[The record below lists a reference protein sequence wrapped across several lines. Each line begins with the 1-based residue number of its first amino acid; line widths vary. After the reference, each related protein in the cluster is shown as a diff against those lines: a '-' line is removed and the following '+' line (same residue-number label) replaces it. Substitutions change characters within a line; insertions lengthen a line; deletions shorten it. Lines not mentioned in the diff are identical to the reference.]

1 VQHIDESGGYGKN
14 TVKKG
19 SVYIRTIGCQ
29 MNVRDS
35 EVVKGLLLAEGYEMT
50 DDPKKADVVLFNT
63 CSVRDHAEQRVWSG
77 IGLLSRKK
85 NRPLIGIL
93 GCMAQNYQADIK
105 KRVPAVDLIV
115 GPSEIDNIVLYLEE
129 ALRTRNVLAVK
140 ERARAEEIYH
150 TGFYDKKDHAYIV
163 VSEGCDNY
171 CSYCVVPYVRGR
183 LRHRPAEEI
192 VREARA
198 AVDAGITSITLLGQN
213 VSAYGTENRE
223 QSTPACRTGRENRNC
238 GFPEL
243 LEKVAKVKGLKS
255 LSFITSHPKDTK
267 KELFEAMRDIP
278 VVRKY
283 LHMPAQ
289 SGSDRVLAMMNR
301 GYTAKI
307 YRELV
312 DLYRSIVYNGELS
325 SDFIVGFPTESEED
339 FRATYELAKDVRF
352 DSAFIFK
359 YSARPHTKAA
369 QLADDVPQATKKR
382 RHAELLELQKNISQS
397 LKKHAKTA

>member
-1 VQHIDESGGYGKN
+1 MQHIDESGGYGKN

-50 DDPKKADVVLFNT
+50 DDPKKADILLFNT
-63 CSVRDHAEQRVWSG
+63 CSVRQHAEDKVWSEIG
-77 IGLLSRKK
+77 RLGRGKRRTIGL
-85 NRPLIGIL
+85 L
-93 GCMAQNYQADIK
+93 GCMAQNYKKEAFSRSPGVDI
-105 KRVPAVDLIV
+105 VC
-115 GPSEIDNIVLYLEE
+115 GPSEIDNIALYLEE
-129 ALRTRNVLAVK
+129 ALKKQEKVLAVR
-140 ERARAEEIYH
+140 ERPRAEEIYH
-150 TGFYDKKDHAYIV
+150 AGFYEEKDHAYIV
-163 VSEGCDNY
+163 VSEGCDNF

-183 LRHRPAEEI
+183 LRHRPADAI

-198 AVDAGITSITLLGQN
+198 AVDAGISRITLLGQN
-213 VSAYGTENRE
+213 VSAYGADGAENRV
-223 QSTPACRTGRENRNC
+223 C

-243 LEKVAKVKGLKS
+243 LEKVAKIKGLKS

>member
-1 VQHIDESGGYGKN
+1 
-14 TVKKG
+14 
-19 SVYIRTIGCQ
+19 

-35 EVVKGLLLAEGYEMT
+35 EVVKGLLLAEGYELT
-50 DDPKKADVVLFNT
+50 DDPKGADVVLFNT
-63 CSVRDHAEQRVWSG
+63 CSVREHAEQKVWSSV
-77 IGLLSRKK
+77 GLLSRKK

-93 GCMAQNYQADIK
+93 GCMAQNFKQEIFQRA
-105 KRVPAVDLIV
+105 RAVDLV
-115 GPSEIDNIVLYLEE
+115 CGPAEIDNIALYLEE
-129 ALRTRNVLAVK
+129 ALKKQENVLAVR
-140 ERARAEEIYH
+140 ERVRAEEIYH
-150 TGFYDKKDHAYIV
+150 TGFYEKKDHAYIV
-163 VSEGCDNY
+163 VSEGCDNF

-183 LRHRPAEEI
+183 LRHRPADEI
-192 VREARA
+192 VKEAQA

-213 VSAYGTENRE
+213 VSAYGTDGAENRG
-223 QSTPACRTGRENRNC
+223 QKTPACRTGRENRNC

-267 KELFEAMRDIP
+267 KELSEAMRDIP

-283 LHMPAQ
+283 LHMPVQ

-301 GYTAKI
+301 GYTAEK

-325 SDFIVGFPTESEED
+325 SDFIVGFPGESEED
-339 FRATYELAKDVRF
+339 FRATYELVKDVRF

-359 YSARPHTKAA
+359 YSVRPHTKAA
-369 QLADDVPQATKKR
+369 ELADDVPQGTKKR
-382 RHAELLELQKNISQS
+382 RHAELLELQKSISQS
-397 LKKHAKTA
+397 LKKHAKKA

>member
-1 VQHIDESGGYGKN
+1 M
-14 TVKKG
+14 
-19 SVYIRTIGCQ
+19 YIRTIGCQ
-29 MNVRDS
+29 MNTRDS
-35 EVVKGLLLAEGYEMT
+35 EVVKGLLSVEGYEMT

-93 GCMAQNYQADIK
+93 GCMAQNFKQEIFQRA
-105 KRVPAVDLIV
+105 RAVDLV
-115 GPSEIDNIVLYLEE
+115 CGPAEIDNIALYLEE
-129 ALRTRNVLAVK
+129 ALKRQDKVLAVG
-140 ERARAEEIYH
+140 ERRRRGEIYH
-150 TGFYDKKDHAYIV
+150 TGFYDKRNHAYIV

-192 VREARA
+192 VREAQA

-213 VSAYGTENRE
+213 VSAYLTEDRV
-223 QSTPACRTGRENRNC
+223 C
-238 GFPEL
+238 GFPAL

-312 DLYRSIVYNGELS
+312 DLYCSIVYNGELS

-339 FRATYELAKDVRF
+339 FRATHELVKGVRF

-369 QLADDVPQATKKR
+369 ELPDDVPQGTKKR
-382 RHAELLELQKNISQS
+382 RHAELLELQKSISQS
-397 LKKHAKTA
+397 LKHAKTA

>member
-1 VQHIDESGGYGKN
+1 M
-14 TVKKG
+14 
-19 SVYIRTIGCQ
+19 YIRTIGCQ

-50 DDPKKADVVLFNT
+50 DDPKKADILLFNT
-63 CSVRDHAEQRVWSG
+63 CSVRQHAEDKVWSEIG
-77 IGLLSRKK
+77 RLGRGKRKTIGL
-85 NRPLIGIL
+85 L
-93 GCMAQNYQADIK
+93 GCMAQNYKKEAFSRSPGVDI
-105 KRVPAVDLIV
+105 VC
-115 GPSEIDNIVLYLEE
+115 GPSEIDNIALYLEE
-129 ALRTRNVLAVK
+129 ALKKQEKVLAVR
-140 ERARAEEIYH
+140 ERPRAEEIYH
-150 TGFYDKKDHAYIV
+150 AGFYEKKDHAYIV
-163 VSEGCDNY
+163 VSEGCDNF

-183 LRHRPAEEI
+183 LRHRPADAI

-198 AVDAGITSITLLGQN
+198 AVDAGISRITLLGQN
-213 VSAYGTENRE
+213 VSAYGADGAEN
-223 QSTPACRTGRENRNC
+223 GVC

-243 LEKVAKVKGLKS
+243 LEKVSKIKGLKS

>member
-1 VQHIDESGGYGKN
+1 MN
-14 TVKKG
+14 T
-19 SVYIRTIGCQ
+19 
-29 MNVRDS
+29 RDS

-50 DDPKKADVVLFNT
+50 DDPKKADVLLFNT
-63 CSVRDHAEQRVWSG
+63 CSVRQHAEDKVWSE
-77 IGLLSRKK
+77 IGRLGRGKRKTVG
-85 NRPLIGIL
+85 LL
-93 GCMAQNYQADIK
+93 GCMAQNYKKEAFSRSPSVDI
-105 KRVPAVDLIV
+105 VC
-115 GPSEIDNIVLYLEE
+115 GPSEIDNIALYLEE
-129 ALRTRNVLAVK
+129 ALKKQENVLAVR
-140 ERARAEEIYH
+140 ERPRAEGIYH
-150 TGFYDKKDHAYIV
+150 TGFHEEKDHAYIV
-163 VSEGCDNY
+163 VSEGCDNF

-183 LRHRPAEEI
+183 LRHRPADEI
-192 VREARA
+192 IREARA
-198 AVDAGITSITLLGQN
+198 AVDAGISRITLLGQN
-213 VSAYGTENRE
+213 VSAYGIEYRE
-223 QSTPACRTGRENRNC
+223 QSTENRVC
-238 GFPEL
+238 RFQEL
-243 LEKVAKVKGLKS
+243 LEKVAKIRGLKS

-339 FRATYELAKDVRF
+339 FRATYELAKSVCF

-359 YSARPHTKAA
+359 YSARPHTKASE
-369 QLADDVPQATKKR
+369 LADDVPQAMKKR
-382 RHAELLELQKNISQS
+382 RHAELLELQKSISQS

>member
-1 VQHIDESGGYGKN
+1 MIRKN
-14 TVKKG
+14 
-19 SVYIRTIGCQ
+19 VYIKTYGCQ
-29 MNVRDS
+29 MNVRDT
-35 EVVKGLLLAEGYEMT
+35 EVVKGLLAAQGYRLT
-50 DDPKKADVVLFNT
+50 DDPKGADVVLFNT
-63 CSVRDHAEQRVWSG
+63 CSVREHAEQKVWSSV
-77 IGLLSRKK
+77 GLLSRKK

-93 GCMAQNYQADIK
+93 GCMAQNFKQEIFQRA
-105 KRVPAVDLIV
+105 RAVDLV
-115 GPSEIDNIVLYLEE
+115 CGPAEIDNIALYLEE
-129 ALRTRNVLAVK
+129 ALKKQDKVLAVD
-140 ERARAEEIYH
+140 ERRRREEIYH
-150 TGFYDKKDHAYIV
+150 AGFYEKKDHAYIV
-163 VSEGCDNY
+163 VSEGCDNF

-183 LRHRPAEEI
+183 LRHRSADEI
-192 VREARA
+192 VREAQA

-213 VSAYGTENRE
+213 VSAYLAEDRGQGTGSRV
-223 QSTPACRTGRENRNC
+223 C

-255 LSFITSHPKDTK
+255 LSFITSHPKDTR

-325 SDFIVGFPTESEED
+325 SDFIVGFPTENEED
-339 FRATYELAKDVRF
+339 FRATYELAKSVCF

-359 YSARPHTKAA
+359 YSARPHTKASE
-369 QLADDVPQATKKR
+369 LADDVPQGTKKR

>member
-1 VQHIDESGGYGKN
+1 MTNKSDTQ
-14 TVKKG
+14 KKIFLAT
-19 SVYIRTIGCQ
+19 YGCQ

-50 DDPKKADVVLFNT
+50 DDPKKADILLFNT
-63 CSVRDHAEQRVWSG
+63 CSVRQHAEDKVWSEIG
-77 IGLLSRKK
+77 RLGRGKRRTIGL
-85 NRPLIGIL
+85 L
-93 GCMAQNYQADIK
+93 GCMAQNYKKEAFSRSPGVDI
-105 KRVPAVDLIV
+105 VC
-115 GPSEIDNIVLYLEE
+115 GPSEIDNIALYLEE
-129 ALRTRNVLAVK
+129 ALKKQEKVLAVR
-140 ERARAEEIYH
+140 ERPRAEEIYH
-150 TGFYDKKDHAYIV
+150 AGFYEEKDHAYIV
-163 VSEGCDNY
+163 VSEGCDNF

-183 LRHRPAEEI
+183 LRHRPADAI

-198 AVDAGITSITLLGQN
+198 AVDAGISRITLLGQN
-213 VSAYGTENRE
+213 VSAYGADGAEN
-223 QSTPACRTGRENRNC
+223 GVC

-243 LEKVAKVKGLKS
+243 LEKVSKIKGLKS

>member
-1 VQHIDESGGYGKN
+1 MN
-14 TVKKG
+14 T
-19 SVYIRTIGCQ
+19 
-29 MNVRDS
+29 RDS
-35 EVVKGLLLAEGYEMT
+35 EVVKGLLSAGGYEMT
-50 DDPKKADVVLFNT
+50 DDPKKSDVVLFNT

-85 NRPLIGIL
+85 NRPLIGVL

-105 KRVPAVDLIV
+105 KRIPAVDLIV
-115 GPSEIDNIVLYLEE
+115 GPSEIDNIALYLEE
-129 ALRTRNVLAVK
+129 ALRTKNVLAVK

-163 VSEGCDNY
+163 VSEGCDNF

-183 LRHRPAEEI
+183 LRHRPADAI

-198 AVDAGITSITLLGQN
+198 AVDAGISRITLLGQN
-213 VSAYGTENRE
+213 VSAYGADGAENRV
-223 QSTPACRTGRENRNC
+223 C

-243 LEKVAKVKGLKS
+243 LEKVAKIKGLKS

>member
-1 VQHIDESGGYGKN
+1 
-14 TVKKG
+14 
-19 SVYIRTIGCQ
+19 

-50 DDPKKADVVLFNT
+50 DDPKKADVLLFNT
-63 CSVRDHAEQRVWSG
+63 CSVRQHAEDKVWSE
-77 IGLLSRKK
+77 IGRLGRGKRKTVG
-85 NRPLIGIL
+85 LL
-93 GCMAQNYQADIK
+93 GCMAQNYKKEAFSRSPSVDI
-105 KRVPAVDLIV
+105 VC
-115 GPSEIDNIVLYLEE
+115 GPSEIDNIALYLEE
-129 ALRTRNVLAVK
+129 ALKKQENILAVR
-140 ERARAEEIYH
+140 ERPRAEGIYH
-150 TGFYDKKDHAYIV
+150 TGFHEEKDHAYIV
-163 VSEGCDNY
+163 VSEGCDNF

-183 LRHRPAEEI
+183 LRHRPADEI
-192 VREARA
+192 IREAQA
-198 AVDAGITSITLLGQN
+198 AVDAGISRITLLGQN
-213 VSAYGTENRE
+213 VCAYGTEDRK
-223 QSTPACRTGRENRNC
+223 TD
-238 GFPEL
+238 FIDL
-243 LEKVAKVKGLKS
+243 LRRAGEVKGLKS
-255 LSFITSHPKDTK
+255 LSFITSHPKDASK
-267 KELFEAMRDIP
+267 RLFEAMRDIP

-339 FRATYELAKDVRF
+339 FRATYELAKSVCF

-359 YSARPHTKAA
+359 YSARPHTKASE
-369 QLADDVPQATKKR
+369 LADDVPQATKKR
-382 RHAELLELQKNISQS
+382 RHAELLELQKSISQS

>member
-1 VQHIDESGGYGKN
+1 
-14 TVKKG
+14 
-19 SVYIRTIGCQ
+19 

-35 EVVKGLLLAEGYEMT
+35 EAICGLLTGAGFEVCASDKEAEIII
-50 DDPKKADVVLFNT
+50 FNT
-63 CSVRDHAEQRVWSG
+63 CSVRQHAEDRVWSLIG
-77 IGLLSRKK
+77 SYKGSKIIGLV
-85 NRPLIGIL
+85 
-93 GCMAQNYQADIK
+93 GCMAQNYQSDIK

-115 GPSEIDNIVLYLEE
+115 GPSEIDNIALYLEE

-150 TGFYDKKDHAYIV
+150 TGFYEKKDHAYIV

-183 LRHRPAEEI
+183 LRHRPADAI
-192 VREARA
+192 VKEAQA

-213 VSAYGTENRE
+213 VSAYLAEDEG
-223 QSTPACRTGRENRNC
+223 C
-238 GFPEL
+238 GFPAL
-243 LEKVAKVKGLKS
+243 LEKVARVKGLKS

-278 VVRKY
+278 VVKKY

-312 DLYRSIVYNGELS
+312 DLYRSIVYNGALS
-325 SDFIVGFPTESEED
+325 SDFIVGFPTETEED
-339 FRATYELAKDVRF
+339 FRATYGLVKDVRF

-359 YSARPHTKAA
+359 YSVRPHTKAA
-369 QLADDVPQATKKR
+369 ELPDDVPQAAKKR

-397 LKKHAKTA
+397 LKKHAQKA

>member
-1 VQHIDESGGYGKN
+1 MN
-14 TVKKG
+14 T
-19 SVYIRTIGCQ
+19 
-29 MNVRDS
+29 RDS
-35 EVVKGLLLAEGYEMT
+35 EVVKGLLSAEGYEMT

-85 NRPLIGIL
+85 NRPLIGVL

-115 GPSEIDNIVLYLEE
+115 GPSEIDNIALYLEE

-140 ERARAEEIYH
+140 ERARAEKIYH
-150 TGFYDKKDHAYIV
+150 TGFYEKKDHAYIV
-163 VSEGCDNY
+163 VSEGCDNF

-183 LRHRPAEEI
+183 LRHRPADEI
-192 VREARA
+192 VRETQV
-198 AVDAGITSITLLGQN
+198 AVDAGITNITLLGQN
-213 VSAYGTENRE
+213 VSAYGTVYTCLPDRQGE
-223 QSTPACRTGRENRNC
+223 QSTPACRTGRENRNRE
-238 GFPEL
+238 FPAL

-289 SGSDRVLAMMNR
+289 SGSDRVLTMMNR

-325 SDFIVGFPTESEED
+325 SDFIVGFPTETEED
-339 FRATYELAKDVRF
+339 FRATYDLVKSVRF

-369 QLADDVPQATKKR
+369 ELPDDVPQAAKKR
-382 RHAELLELQKNISQS
+382 RHAELLELQKSISQS
-397 LKKHAKTA
+397 LKKHAKKA

>member
-1 VQHIDESGGYGKN
+1 
-14 TVKKG
+14 
-19 SVYIRTIGCQ
+19 

-35 EVVKGLLLAEGYEMT
+35 EVVKGLLVAEGYEMT
-50 DDPKKADVVLFNT
+50 DDPKKADVLLFNT
-63 CSVRDHAEQRVWSG
+63 CSVRQHAEDKVWSEIG
-77 IGLLSRKK
+77 RIAKLSPLDLPNSRQIKTGRTPRPSRKNKIIGL
-85 NRPLIGIL
+85 I
-93 GCMAQNYQADIK
+93 GCMAQNYKKEAFSRSPSVDI
-105 KRVPAVDLIV
+105 VC
-115 GPSEIDNIVLYLEE
+115 GPSEIDNIALYLEE
-129 ALRTRNVLAVK
+129 ALKKQENVLAVR
-140 ERARAEEIYH
+140 ERPRAEEIYH
-150 TGFYDKKDHAYIV
+150 TGFYEEKDHAYIV
-163 VSEGCDNY
+163 VSEGCDNF

-183 LRHRPAEEI
+183 LRHRPVEEI
-192 VREARA
+192 VREAQA
-198 AVDAGITSITLLGQN
+198 AVDAGISRITLLGQN
-213 VSAYGTENRE
+213 VSAYLTEDRV
-223 QSTPACRTGRENRNC
+223 C
-238 GFPEL
+238 GFPKL
-243 LEKVAKVKGLKS
+243 LEKVARVKGLKS

-301 GYTAKI
+301 RYTAKI

-325 SDFIVGFPTESEED
+325 SDFIVGFPAESEED
-339 FRATYELAKDVRF
+339 FRATYDLVKSVRF

-359 YSARPHTKAA
+359 YSARPHTKASE
-369 QLADDVPQATKKR
+369 LADDVPQGTKKR

>member
-1 VQHIDESGGYGKN
+1 
-14 TVKKG
+14 
-19 SVYIRTIGCQ
+19 

-50 DDPKKADVVLFNT
+50 DDPKKADILLFNT
-63 CSVRDHAEQRVWSG
+63 CSVRQHAEDKVWSEIG
-77 IGLLSRKK
+77 RLGRGKRRTIGL
-85 NRPLIGIL
+85 L
-93 GCMAQNYQADIK
+93 GCMAQNYKKEVFSRSPGVDI
-105 KRVPAVDLIV
+105 VC
-115 GPSEIDNIVLYLEE
+115 GPSEIDNIALYLEE
-129 ALRTRNVLAVK
+129 ALKKQEKVLAVR
-140 ERARAEEIYH
+140 ERPRAEEIYH
-150 TGFYDKKDHAYIV
+150 AGFYEEKDHAYIV
-163 VSEGCDNY
+163 VSEGCDNF

-183 LRHRPAEEI
+183 LRHRPADAI

-198 AVDAGITSITLLGQN
+198 AVDAGISRITLLGQN
-213 VSAYGTENRE
+213 VSAYGADGAENRV
-223 QSTPACRTGRENRNC
+223 C

-243 LEKVAKVKGLKS
+243 LEKVAKIKGLKS

>member
-1 VQHIDESGGYGKN
+1 
-14 TVKKG
+14 
-19 SVYIRTIGCQ
+19 

-35 EVVKGLLLAEGYEMT
+35 EVVKGLLVAEGYRLT
-50 DDPKKADVVLFNT
+50 DNPKEADILLFNT
-63 CSVRDHAEQRVWSG
+63 CSVRQHAEDKVWSE
-77 IGLLSRKK
+77 IGRLGQGRRKTVG
-85 NRPLIGIL
+85 LL
-93 GCMAQNYQADIK
+93 GCMAQNYKKEAFGRSPNVDI
-105 KRVPAVDLIV
+105 VC
-115 GPSEIDNIVLYLEE
+115 GPSEIDNITLYLEE
-129 ALRTRNVLAVK
+129 ALKKQENVLAVR

-150 TGFYDKKDHAYIV
+150 TGFYEKKDHAYIV
-163 VSEGCDNY
+163 VSEGCDNF

-183 LRHRPAEEI
+183 LRHRPADEI
-192 VREARA
+192 VREAQA
-198 AVDAGITSITLLGQN
+198 AVDAGITNITLLGQN
-213 VSAYGTENRE
+213 VSAYGAGSRGQSTENRV
-223 QSTPACRTGRENRNC
+223 CR
-238 GFPEL
+238 FSEL

-325 SDFIVGFPTESEED
+325 SDFIVGFPTETEED
-339 FRATYELAKDVRF
+339 FRATYELVKDVRF

-359 YSARPHTKAA
+359 YSVRPHTKAA
-369 QLADDVPQATKKR
+369 ELPDDVPQAAKKR
-382 RHAELLELQKNISQS
+382 RHAELLELQKSISQS
-397 LKKHAKTA
+397 LKKHAKKR

>member
-1 VQHIDESGGYGKN
+1 
-14 TVKKG
+14 
-19 SVYIRTIGCQ
+19 

-35 EVVKGLLLAEGYEMT
+35 EVVKGLLLAEGYELT
-50 DDPKKADVVLFNT
+50 DDPKGADVVLFNT
-63 CSVRDHAEQRVWSG
+63 CSVREHAEQKVWSSV
-77 IGLLSRKK
+77 GLLSRKK

-93 GCMAQNYQADIK
+93 GCMAQNFKQEIFQRA
-105 KRVPAVDLIV
+105 RAVDLV
-115 GPSEIDNIVLYLEE
+115 CGPAEIDNIALYLEE
-129 ALRTRNVLAVK
+129 ALKKQENVLAVR
-140 ERARAEEIYH
+140 ERVRAEEIYH
-150 TGFYDKKDHAYIV
+150 TGFYEKKDHAYIV
-163 VSEGCDNY
+163 VSEGCDNF

-183 LRHRPAEEI
+183 LRHRPADEI
-192 VREARA
+192 VKEAQA

-213 VSAYGTENRE
+213 VSAYGTDGAENRG
-223 QSTPACRTGRENRNC
+223 QKTPACRTGRENRNC

-283 LHMPAQ
+283 LHMPVQ

-301 GYTAKI
+301 GYTAEK

-325 SDFIVGFPTESEED
+325 SDFIVGFPGESEED
-339 FRATYELAKDVRF
+339 FRATYELVKDVRF

-359 YSARPHTKAA
+359 YSVRPHTKAA
-369 QLADDVPQATKKR
+369 ELADDVPQGTKKR
-382 RHAELLELQKNISQS
+382 RHAELLELQKSISQS
-397 LKKHAKTA
+397 LKKHAKKA